1 MTLEIFVASEQDK
14 PIVRRMLELYQYDLS
29 PFANADLNEHG
40 EFGYAY
46 LDHYWTENGRYPFL
60 AKLAGKFVG
69 FALVNTHHYLPES
82 EYSMAE
88 FFVLQRYRRQGLGQ
102 KFAVHVFEQH
112 CGTWEVRQ
120 LPGNVRATSFWKR
133 IIGDYTAGAFKEIA
147 EGHGEWKGPILQF
160 TNVASANQ
168 ALQATRYPRA

>member
-1 MTLEIFVASEQDK
+1 MILEVFAASEQEK

-29 PFANADLNEHG
+29 LFADADLNEHG

-60 AKLAGKFVG
+60 AKLAGKLVG

-88 FFVLQRYRRQGLGQ
+88 FFVMQRYRRQGLGRVL
-102 KFAVHVFEQH
+102 ALHVFEQ
-112 CGTWEVRQ
+112 CRGTWEVRQ
-120 LPGNVRATSFWKR
+120 LPGNVRATSFWKDL
-133 IIGDYTAGAFKEIA
+133 IGDYITGAFKEIVD
-147 EGHGEWKGPILQF
+147 GDGEWKGPILQF
-160 TNVASANQ
+160 TNVASA
-168 ALQATRYPRA
+168 TS

>member
-1 MTLEIFVASEQDK
+1 MMLEIFTASEQDK

-46 LDHYWTENGRYPFL
+46 LDHYWTERGRYPFL
-60 AKLAGKFVG
+60 ATLAGKLVG

-88 FFVLQRYRRQGLGQ
+88 FFVMKRYRRQGFGQ
-102 KFAVHVFEQH
+102 KFAVQVFEQH
-112 CGTWEVRQ
+112 RGTWEVCQ
-120 LPGNVRATSFWKR
+120 LPGNIRATSFWKR
-133 IIGDYTAGAFKEIA
+133 IIGDYTAGAFKGIVN
-147 EGHGEWKGPILQF
+147 GYGRWQGPILQF
-160 TNVASANQ
+160 TNVASANNRVE
-168 ALQATRYPRA
+168 ATH